1 MSLNQGQML
10 AVLNALPD
18 PVFVLT
24 ASGCYAGLF
33 GHADPNY
40 YHDGSDLMG
49 SRLHDVLPA
58 EVADWVLSHVQQSL
72 QENGLIKVEYPL
84 SADQVKGLE
93 NQPGP
98 DGMIWFEGHIQPFP
112 GLIDN
117 EPAVIWVARNI
128 TRRKILEE
136 QLIEHSK
143 TDPLTQ
149 AGNRRR
155 LMEALD
161 QVYADFRRYNRPAAL
176 IMFDIDH
183 FKRLNDKFG
192 HLAGDHVL
200 QVLSQICQ
208 NSLRECDILAR
219 FGGEEFIIVLPETNA
234 EQAANLAERL
244 RTQVTEDVVRELG
257 EGKAFSLSLG
267 VSELLTTDT
276 DVQQVLHR
284 VDQALYQAKANGR
297 NCVLLYR
304 EDNSNTGS

>member
-183 FKRLNDKFG
+183 FKRLNDKFATSPAITCCRCSARSARTRCVSAIFSPV
-192 HLAGDHVL
+192 LAVR
-200 QVLSQICQ
+200 
-208 NSLRECDILAR
+208 NSSSCCRKPTR
-219 FGGEEFIIVLPETNA
+219 SRRPT
-234 EQAANLAERL
+234 
-244 RTQVTEDVVRELG
+244 
-257 EGKAFSLSLG
+257 SLSACAP
-267 VSELLTTDT
+267 
-276 DVQQVLHR
+276 R
-284 VDQALYQAKANGR
+284 
-297 NCVLLYR
+297 
-304 EDNSNTGS
+304 

>member
-72 QENGLIKVEYPL
+72 Q
-84 SADQVKGLE
+84 
-93 NQPGP
+93 
-98 DGMIWFEGHIQPFP
+98 
-112 GLIDN
+112 
-117 EPAVIWVARNI
+117 
-128 TRRKILEE
+128 
-136 QLIEHSK
+136 
-143 TDPLTQ
+143 
-149 AGNRRR
+149 
-155 LMEALD
+155 
-161 QVYADFRRYNRPAAL
+161 
-176 IMFDIDH
+176 
-183 FKRLNDKFG
+183 
-192 HLAGDHVL
+192 
-200 QVLSQICQ
+200 
-208 NSLRECDILAR
+208 
-219 FGGEEFIIVLPETNA
+219 ETNA

>member
-1 MSLNQGQML
+1 M
-10 AVLNALPD
+10 
-18 PVFVLT
+18 
-24 ASGCYAGLF
+24 
-33 GHADPNY
+33 
-40 YHDGSDLMG
+40 
-49 SRLHDVLPA
+49 
-58 EVADWVLSHVQQSL
+58 
-72 QENGLIKVEYPL
+72 
-84 SADQVKGLE
+84 
-93 NQPGP
+93 
-98 DGMIWFEGHIQPFP
+98 
-112 GLIDN
+112 
-117 EPAVIWVARNI
+117 
-128 TRRKILEE
+128 
-136 QLIEHSK
+136 
-143 TDPLTQ
+143 
-149 AGNRRR
+149 
-155 LMEALD
+155 
-161 QVYADFRRYNRPAAL
+161 
-176 IMFDIDH
+176 
-183 FKRLNDKFG
+183 
-192 HLAGDHVL
+192 L